1 MPNTGSDPR
10 RHAPATLRNRAPI
23 IDVLRGALPSSGTVL
38 EIASGTGEHAVAF
51 AEAFPHLSWHPTDH
65 DPIALASIRAHAAA
79 SGLANLRLPLPLD
92 AESAEWPVHRTDAV
106 LCINMIHIA
115 PWSACSGLLAGAA
128 RVLPPHGLL
137 YLYGPFRRDG
147 RHTAESNQRFDRDL
161 RERNPAWGIRDLEEV
176 TALAEANGL
185 DPAQIVNMPANN
197 LSVLFRRSAR
207 S

>member
-1 MPNTGSDPR
+1 MPLAGSDPR

-38 EIASGTGEHAVAF
+38 EIASGTGEHAAAF
-51 AEAFPHLSWHPTDH
+51 AEAFLHLSWQPTDH
-65 DPIALASIRAHAAA
+65 DPIALASISGHAAA
-79 SGLANLRLPLPLD
+79 SGLANLRQPLPLD
-92 AESAEWPVHRTDAV
+92 AESAEWPVARADAV

-128 RVLPPHGLL
+128 RVLPPQGLL

-176 TALAEANGL
+176 TTLAEAIGL